1 MISDTSCSLRAADM
15 ESPLPRWPTLL
26 ETKGTPSGPGRRQRG
41 PGWHH
46 GADRA
51 HNFPRRRAECRR
63 QGGRRKGARPPM
75 PTGTAPG
82 WGRSDPGIPEALGPA
97 LSSDAPEAQPTDP
110 RVWIF
115 APVPSLVTPGSQ
127 AWGEAPV
134 RRGRE
139 RPGGPEGALSLA
151 AARHLSA

>member
-82 WGRSDPGIPEALGPA
+82 WGRSGAPA
-97 LSSDAPEAQPTDP
+97 LTQEYP
-110 RVWIF
+110 RRS
-115 APVPSLVTPGSQ
+115 VPPSPQMPLKPSPQIHVCGPLPQFPPLSHP
-127 AWGEAPV
+127 AL
-134 RRGRE
+134 
-139 RPGGPEGALSLA
+139 RPGG
-151 AARHLSA
+151 RHR